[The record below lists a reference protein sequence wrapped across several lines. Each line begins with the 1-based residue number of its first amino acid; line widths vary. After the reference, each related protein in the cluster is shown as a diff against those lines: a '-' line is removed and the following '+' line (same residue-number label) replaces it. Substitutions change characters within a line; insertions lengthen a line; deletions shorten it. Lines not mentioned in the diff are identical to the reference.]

1 MTCSL
6 HAKDKFV
13 SVKDTSHQ
21 IALWSLVITCCWP
34 LLAAN
39 LGRHD
44 IEIFLCKA
52 KRASYLD

>member
-21 IALWSLVITCCWP
+21 IALWSLVITWCWP

-39 LGRHD
+39 QGRHD

-52 KRASYLD
+52 KELAT